1 MEKKLF
7 FTEEEI
13 GQFFGADKLSK
24 FLEHLSKI
32 EKAKIRKIELIE
44 RAKNSEK
51 EILSV
56 FTPLEGKY
64 FFCKPHGV
72 NLIYYL
78 KQIENDLYDISVF
91 MDVIEFDRD
100 EKVLRIYSERDSFS
114 KLLDNVYNPWKGNCE
129 ILNPNLDIKSAHKLY
144 NEFLN
149 ELEAEKEE

>member
-13 GQFFGADKLSK
+13 GQFFGKDKLSK
-24 FLEHLSKI
+24 FLEHLSEIEIDKI
-32 EKAKIRKIELIE
+32 KEKELKE

-64 FFCKPHGV
+64 FFCKPYGV

-78 KQIENDLYDISVF
+78 KQIQNDLYYISVF

-100 EKVLRIYSERDSFS
+100 EKVLKVYSEKSSFS
-114 KLLDNVYNPWKGNCE
+114 KLLDNMYNPWKGRCE